1 MNYLQVLDQYVEANY
16 WQPGYAEG
24 DQGTPPFNVLDTVI
38 SEYANSPT
46 LVQLVNNMGQY
57 IDPTADLEAFYN
69 MVWNVETA
77 QGFGL
82 DIWGKIVGVSR
93 QLDILG
99 DQTYLGFDE
108 GVSYQPFGQAPF
120 YPGEASSTVYT
131 LTDDAYRTL
140 IYVKALANISNCT
153 ARSLNQLL
161 QNLFAGRGRCYVADT
176 GQMQM
181 RFVFEFA
188 LLPYEISIMTKS
200 GAIPRPAAVQAQVL
214 QVDIPGTFGFSE
226 AVLSQP
232 FGSGVF
238 FNPTVGLLN
247 AS

>member
-1 MNYLQVLDQYVEANY
+1 MVNVEETIVS
-16 WQPGYAEG
+16 Q
-24 DQGTPPFNVLDTVI
+24 
-38 SEYANSPT
+38 YANSPT
-46 LVQLVNNMGQY
+46 LVQLVQNMNEY
-57 IDPTADLEAFYN
+57 IDPRADFDAFYN
-69 MVWNVETA
+69 FVWNVDTA

-82 DIWGKIVGVSR
+82 DIWGKIVNVSR
-93 QLDILG
+93 QLNIPG
-99 DQTYLGFDE
+99 VVANFGFNE
-108 GVSYQPFGQAPF
+108 GLNYQPFGQAPL
-120 YPGEASSTVYT
+120 YAGPPGSTVYN

-140 IYVKALANISNCT
+140 ILVKALANISDCT
-153 ARSLNQLL
+153 SPSLNQLL
-161 QNLFAGRGRCYVADT
+161 KNLFAGRGRCYVADT

-188 LLPYEISIMTKS
+188 LLPYEIAIMTQS

-238 FNPTVGLLN
+238 FNSSTGLID
-247 AS
+247 ASQ